1 VLVSEATPASPEP
14 QLQAPRPLLPEEPLV
29 VIEASNAWVP
39 VNVRDLWTYRELLYH
54 LAWRDLKVR
63 YKQTVMG
70 IIWIVV
76 QPLLMTVIFT
86 LFLGKLARVPSSG
99 QNIPY
104 AIFAYAGLLIWT
116 FFSGAISVGGQ
127 SLLGNAH
134 LITKIYFPRII
145 IPCAVIVGRLIDLAI
160 SLALLAVLMLFFR
173 VPVTRFILFIPI
185 PLALVVLLALGFSML
200 TAALNVRYRDVGI
213 ALPVLIQLWMF
224 TSPVVYP
231 ASLVPQRWRGIY
243 ALNPLVGILENFRAS
258 LFGGIGFNWTS
269 LAIAIFITLG
279 LLVYSAYAFRRAD
292 KSFADLL

>member
-1 VLVSEATPASPEP
+1 M
-14 QLQAPRPLLPEEPLV
+14 
-29 VIEASNAWVP
+29 P

-116 FFSGAISVGGQ
+116 FFSGAISVGRQ

-134 LITKIYFPRII
+134 LITKIYFPRMI

-160 SLALLAVLMLFFR
+160 SLALLAVLMLYFR

-258 LFGGIGFNWTS
+258 LFGGIGFNWTA